1 MNLDLFPKA
10 FSNCLQ
16 RGITVEC
23 EAKDY
28 YGNRIQLHVKRK
40 GKIVDSSKQ
49 YYNNKTVG
57 DKQKEI
63 YITLYE
69 RELKKNKIPQTL

>member
-1 MNLDLFPKA
+1 MNLDLFPTA
-10 FSNCLQ
+10 FSYCLQ
-16 RGITVEC
+16 HGITVEV

-28 YGNRIQLHVKRK
+28 YGNRIQLHVKKK

>member
-10 FSNCLQ
+10 FSYCLQ

-28 YGNRIQLHVKRK
+28 YGNRIQLHIKRK

-49 YYNNKTVG
+49 YYNIKTK
-57 DKQKEI
+57 KQL
-63 YITLYE
+63 TALYLSQYSE
-69 RELKKNKIPQTL
+69 KNVRT

>member
-1 MNLDLFPKA
+1 
-10 FSNCLQ
+10 
-16 RGITVEC
+16 
-23 EAKDY
+23 
-28 YGNRIQLHVKRK
+28 LHVKRK

>member
-10 FSNCLQ
+10 FSYCLQ

-40 GKIVDSSKQ
+40 GKIVDSSK
-49 YYNNKTVG
+49 
-57 DKQKEI
+57 EI

>member
-1 MNLDLFPKA
+1 MNLDLFPTA
-10 FSNCLQ
+10 FSYCLQ
-16 RGITVEC
+16 HGITVEV

-28 YGNRIQLHVKRK
+28 YGNHLKIHVKRN
-40 GKIVDSSKQ
+40 GKIVDTSKE

-57 DKQKEI
+57 EKQKEI

-69 RELKKNKIPQTL
+69 RALKKQQK

>member
-10 FSNCLQ
+10 FSYCLQ

-40 GKIVDSSKQ
+40 GKIVDSSKR

>member
-10 FSNCLQ
+10 FSYCLQ

-40 GKIVDSSKQ
+40 GKIVDSSNQ

-63 YITLYE
+63 YIKLYE
-69 RELKKNKIPQTL
+69 RELKKNKQQTL